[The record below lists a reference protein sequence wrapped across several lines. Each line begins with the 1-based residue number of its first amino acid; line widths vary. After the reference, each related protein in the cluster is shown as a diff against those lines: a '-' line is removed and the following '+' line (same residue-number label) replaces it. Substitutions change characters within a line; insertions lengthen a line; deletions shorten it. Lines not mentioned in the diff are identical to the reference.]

1 MQIFF
6 ALFTLAADWNQ
17 DEHEN
22 NRRAFTVQQLSGCS
36 GVVTIQAE
44 STGSI
49 IQVTNFIIRL
59 SITITF
65 RFTTSTV

>member
-1 MQIFF
+1 MQIFI
-6 ALFTLAADWNQ
+6 ALFPLADDWNQ

-22 NRRAFTVQQLSGCS
+22 NGRAFTVQQLSGCS
-36 GVVTIQAE
+36 GVVIMQAE
-44 STGSI
+44 FTSSI

-65 RFTTSTV
+65 

>member
-22 NRRAFTVQQLSGCS
+22 NGTAFTVQQLGCS
-36 GVVTIQAE
+36 GVVIMQAE
-44 STGSI
+44 STSSI
-49 IQVTNFIIRL
+49 IEVTNFIIRL

-65 RFTTSTV
+65 